1 MRARAQRFLLALA
14 LMLLLNACQAIAG
27 VTLGEHI
34 DARII
39 TTMVKAKLAAEKNS
53 PLMRDQVDT
62 HRVVVQLSGV
72 VASSADR
79 SRAEQVAP
87 SVSGI
92 KNVVNNLQVR

>member
-14 LMLLLNACQAIAG
+14 LMLLLNACQAIANE
-27 VTLGEHI
+27 TLGENI

-39 TTMVKAKLAAEKNS
+39 TTTVKAKLAAEKNS

-79 SRAEQVAP
+79 SRAE
-87 SVSGI
+87 
-92 KNVVNNLQVR
+92 R